1 MRAEGMGSRVAG
13 LGLVSHRGVR
23 ARVESSRSRHA
34 AACGAMGVC
43 DASEPLLS
51 LGALTLC
58 DDGDDQGG
66 GQESW
71 GAGTGVDDDAV
82 IA

>member
-1 MRAEGMGSRVAG
+1 M
-13 LGLVSHRGVR
+13 
-23 ARVESSRSRHA
+23 ESSGSRHA

-43 DASEPLLS
+43 DVSEPLLS
-51 LGALTLC
+51 RGALTLC
-58 DDGDDQGG
+58 ADGDDHGG

>member
-1 MRAEGMGSRVAG
+1 
-13 LGLVSHRGVR
+13 
-23 ARVESSRSRHA
+23 
-34 AACGAMGVC
+34 MGVC
-43 DASEPLLS
+43 DVSEPLLS
-51 LGALTLC
+51 RGALTLC
-58 DDGDDQGG
+58 ADDDDHGG